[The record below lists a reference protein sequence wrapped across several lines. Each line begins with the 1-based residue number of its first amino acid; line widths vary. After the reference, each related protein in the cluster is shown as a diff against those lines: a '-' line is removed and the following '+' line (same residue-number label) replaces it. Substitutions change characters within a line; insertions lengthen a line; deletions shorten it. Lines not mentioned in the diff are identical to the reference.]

1 MSNGKNHKSLHK
13 AAILSVS
20 AIVLTA
26 CGGGGGGGL
35 FGSSSVLSGLAVDG
49 YVQGAT
55 VFLDINKN
63 GVLDAGE
70 PSAITDATGKYTL
83 DYSAVNTSVT
93 GLPIVVTGG
102 IDTDTGNAFTGQL
115 SARVDKATTGQ
126 VVSPLTSLIDAVI
139 AQGLAADVDAAKT
152 MIASGLGLTVALL
165 RLVLTSD
172 PVAAIA
178 SNPAIYSTAV
188 TLQRSV
194 QLLASANSIPS
205 ETAQQTHERVVRAL
219 ASAVVAQASPVNVS
233 QLIAASG
240 LQRSNETRQ
249 FADTVKR
256 SIETSLSSGGHDSAK
271 KTLRGL
277 DKVRV
282 QMETDGTYSM
292 SSAADKLDAEK
303 GLTTSRPYRSFIQ
316 NSSNS
321 SSVAALNNL
330 FNTSPVAITQPAN
343 TTGRLLASNCFQCHG
358 TGGKGGF
365 SNISRDAGDLREF
378 LSRPASSSI
387 MAAHAQGFTPS
398 QVNLIISYLNQ

>member
-1 MSNGKNHKSLHK
+1 MSNGKNLKSLHK
-13 AAILSVS
+13 TAILSVS

-70 PSAITDATGKYTL
+70 PSATTDATGKYTL
-83 DYSAVNTSVT
+83 DYSAVSTSVT

-115 SARVDKATTGQ
+115 SARVDKAITGQ
-126 VVSPLTSLIDAVI
+126 VVSPLTSLIDAAI
-139 AQGLAADVDAAKT
+139 AQGLAADVDTAKT
-152 MIASGLGLTVALL
+152 MIASGLGLTVAQ
-165 RLVLTSD
+165 LTSD

-249 FADTVKR
+249 FAETVEN
-256 SIETSLSSGGHDSAK
+256 SIETSLIAGGHDSAK
-271 KTLRGL
+271 KTLR
-277 DKVRV
+277 
-282 QMETDGTYSM
+282 
-292 SSAADKLDAEK
+292 
-303 GLTTSRPYRSFIQ
+303 
-316 NSSNS
+316 
-321 SSVAALNNL
+321 
-330 FNTSPVAITQPAN
+330 
-343 TTGRLLASNCFQCHG
+343 
-358 TGGKGGF
+358 
-365 SNISRDAGDLREF
+365 
-378 LSRPASSSI
+378 LS
-387 MAAHAQGFTPS
+387 
-398 QVNLIISYLNQ
+398 LIHI

>member
-70 PSAITDATGKYTL
+70 PSATTDATGKYTL
-83 DYSAVNTSVT
+83 DYSAVSTSVT

-139 AQGLAADVDAAKT
+139 AQGLAADVDTAKT
-152 MIASGLGLTVALL
+152 MIASGLGLTVAQ
-165 RLVLTSD
+165 LTSD

-219 ASAVVAQASPVNVS
+219 ASTVVAQASPVNVS

-240 LQRSNETRQ
+240 LQRANETRQ
-249 FADTVKR
+249 FAETVKN
-256 SIETSLSSGGHDSAK
+256 SIEASLSAGGHDSAK

-292 SSAADKLDAEK
+292 TSAADKLDAEK

-330 FNTSPVAITQPAN
+330 FNTPPVAITQPAN

-358 TGGKGGF
+358 TGGKV
-365 SNISRDAGDLREF
+365 DLATYPEMQVICESSYRA
-378 LSRPASSSI
+378 LQAAASWQLMPKASHRAKSISSS
-387 MAAHAQGFTPS
+387 
-398 QVNLIISYLNQ
+398 LI

>member
-1 MSNGKNHKSLHK
+1 MSNRKNLKSLHK
-13 AAILSVS
+13 TAILAVS
-20 AIVLTA
+20 AIALTA
-26 CGGGGGGGL
+26 CGGGGGGGGL

-70 PSAITDATGKYTL
+70 PSSTTDATGKYTL
-83 DYSAVNTSVT
+83 DYSAVTASVT

-139 AQGLAADVDAAKT
+139 AQGLAADVDTAKT
-152 MIASGLGLTVALL
+152 MIASGLGLTVAQ
-165 RLVLTSD
+165 LTSD

-205 ETAQQTHERVVRAL
+205 ETAQQTHKRVVRAL

-249 FADTVKR
+249 FAETVKN

-292 SSAADKLDAEK
+292 TSAADKLDVEK

-321 SSVAALNNL
+321 STVAALNNL